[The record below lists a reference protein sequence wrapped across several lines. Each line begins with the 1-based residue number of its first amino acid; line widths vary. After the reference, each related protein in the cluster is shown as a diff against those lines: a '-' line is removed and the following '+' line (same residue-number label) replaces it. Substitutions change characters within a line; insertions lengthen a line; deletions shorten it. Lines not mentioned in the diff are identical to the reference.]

1 VLSWN
6 IQSITR
12 VEEHPAPNRR
22 STLVAKQAKN
32 LEDLFTGSLKDIYF
46 AEKKILAALPRMAKA
61 AQNEDLAAAFE
72 KHQAETEEHVTR
84 LEQVFELM
92 EEPAKGK
99 TCPAIL
105 GILEEGQEMMKE
117 FKGSSALDAALVA
130 AAQSVEH
137 YEISKYGSL
146 RTWAKELGQTE
157 AVGLLD
163 ETLEEEKATD
173 EALTELAEAVVN
185 TEAESPA

>member
-1 VLSWN
+1 M
-6 IQSITR
+6 
-12 VEEHPAPNRR
+12 
-22 STLVAKQAKN
+22 AKQAKN

-146 RTWAKELGQTE
+146 RTWAEELGQTE

-173 EALTELAEAVVN
+173 EALTDLAEAVVN
-185 TEAESPA
+185 AEAA